1 MAQGLNFED
10 SGLYKPSFDQFGDMM
25 VSTYCY
31 SSESSKTKPFR
42 VRHAPDDDNATHF
55 SIAEYGTRED
65 ASVSVQGSEY
75 LHGLWMS
82 LLLETAFLA
91 LIKESVGVAVAS
103 AVAVDIAADIHRML
117 LWVQFVEAR
126 LAFLIPALAFL

>member
-1 MAQGLNFED
+1 MYGLNFEG

-65 ASVSVQGSEY
+65 ASVSEY
-75 LHGLWMS
+75 
-82 LLLETAFLA
+82 
-91 LIKESVGVAVAS
+91 VGVAAAS
-103 AVAVDIAADIHRML
+103 AVAVDI
-117 LWVQFVEAR
+117 
-126 LAFLIPALAFL
+126 

>member
-1 MAQGLNFED
+1 MVNTVSWACQGLNFEG

-42 VRHAPDDDNATHF
+42 VRHAPDDDDATHF

-65 ASVSVQGSEY
+65 ASVSEY
-75 LHGLWMS
+75 
-82 LLLETAFLA
+82 
-91 LIKESVGVAVAS
+91 VGVAAAS
-103 AVAVDIAADIHRML
+103 AVAVDIAADIHRIL
-117 LWVQFVEAR
+117 LNRIDIVFRASYT
-126 LAFLIPALAFL
+126 A